1 MNLTRRCVLSF
12 QNETSDK
19 IYILEL
25 FAVPVKD
32 ASVNAD
38 PPTRNAT
45 LIASWGRRTAPRLS
59 SQVKHENV
67 LNILCSRDFEKIR
80 RTKRRAGYIEV
91 GEDML
96 ETFSIPGYQRK
107 DMHLQTNSLVNAS
120 RAQYDIPKDLPVAE
134 EVRTII

>member
-25 FAVPVKD
+25 FAVPLKD
-32 ASVNAD
+32 PATNAA
-38 PPTRNAT
+38 PPCRNAT

-67 LNILCSRDFEKIR
+67 LNILCTRDFEKIR
-80 RTKRRAGYIEV
+80 RTKRRAGYIEIN
-91 GEDML
+91 EDML
-96 ETFSIPGYQRK
+96 EDFNIPGYQRK
-107 DMHLQTNSLVNAS
+107 DMHLQKNSLITAS
-120 RAQYDIPKDLPVAE
+120 NAQYDIPKELPTAE
-134 EVRTII
+134 EIRTII